1 MENRDLWNSRFTFI
15 LAAVASAV
23 GLGNM
28 WRFPG
33 IVYQNGGGAFL
44 IPYFVAL
51 VTAGIPLLAMEI
63 SLGKKFQLGAP
74 MALKKLNPHFEWIG
88 WLGVG
93 TGACITS
100 YYSVVLAWVIYYV
113 YLSFKSPWITQHAA
127 DIFHNALQV
136 SSGMFDIGGINW
148 QLLLCLIIGWSLIW
162 LCIRNGVDSISKV
175 LNYVIVLPLILLLIL
190 IIRAVTLP
198 GALEGLSYYWT
209 PDWSKLASPKVWADA
224 YGQVFFSLSILF
236 SIMVAYGSYLPK
248 DAPVTK
254 DSIIIAMADAFISFF
269 AGIACFGSLGYL
281 SHMTNT
287 PISEMS
293 HSGITLA
300 FVSYPTAI
308 AALPGG
314 KIAVISF
321 SLIFFSILFLLALGS
336 VFSIVVAVATSF
348 KDKFN
353 SSKQKTMM
361 FFCITGFLIATIYI
375 TKAGLYW
382 VDIVD
387 HFMNDFNLI
396 MIGLIETIALGWIFG
411 ADKVLNIINEDTDFK
426 YGKSWVFCFKYLCP
440 FVFATITLSYLYE
453 NIKIPYGGYPIIGL
467 LTVGW
472 GFILVTFL
480 FSIFMTFFKDRNVED
495 KKE

>member
-1 MENRDLWNSRFTFI
+1 MEKRDSWNSRFTFI
-15 LAAVASAV
+15 LAAIASAV

-74 MALKKLNPHFEWIG
+74 MVLKKLNPHFEWIG

-113 YLSFKSPWITQHAA
+113 YLSFTSPWMTQHAS

-136 SSGMFDIGGINW
+136 STGMFDIGGINW
-148 QLLLCLIIGWSLIW
+148 QLLLCLIIGWALIW

-175 LNYVIVLPLILLLIL
+175 LNYVVILPLILLLIL

-209 PDWSKLASPKVWADA
+209 PDWSKLANPRVWADA

-353 SSKQKTMM
+353 SSKNKTMM
-361 FFCITGFLIATIYI
+361 FFCITGFFIATIYV

-396 MIGLIETIALGWIFG
+396 MIGLIETFALGWIYG
-411 ADKVLNIINEDTDFK
+411 ADKVLNIINENTDFK
-426 YGKSWVFCFKYLCP
+426 YGKTWVFCFKYLCP
-440 FVFATITLSYLYE
+440 FVFATITLSYLYN
-453 NIKIPYGGYPIIGL
+453 NIKVPYGGYPLIGL
-467 LTVGW
+467 LIVGW